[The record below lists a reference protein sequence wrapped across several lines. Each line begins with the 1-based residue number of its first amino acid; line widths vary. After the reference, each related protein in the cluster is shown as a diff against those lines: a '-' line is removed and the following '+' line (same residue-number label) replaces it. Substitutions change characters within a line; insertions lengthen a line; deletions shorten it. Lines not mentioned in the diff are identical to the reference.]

1 MFNHLAKF
9 ILKAIQDEADIGGSS
24 FSRLTHE
31 RIGVAVS
38 DAPGYKIGGSSIDNL
53 MRIQSASYSINQNPA
68 QIKSI
73 GSDNI
78 IKINGQAPVVRS
90 PDVEFSLSYLFCEG
104 HNENTIGF
112 YLGDDGSIFK
122 NYLSNSSGDDI
133 NIFLVASNS
142 DTSRDLNLQPLGS
155 FDGFNVIGI
164 GNAFLRSYQYQASV
178 GSLPV
183 CSLSYI
189 GSNIEYNAY
198 DSDSLPKFPSF
209 KLGVNN
215 LKSSEEF
222 SIDDNTFDSYFDS
235 EPSVIKPGEIQVRFT
250 KTNGSRGGSSIE
262 SIGAAIQ
269 SISIN
274 VGLERQD
281 IYGFGSNMPFDRK
294 FKLPIIG
301 EISAEFII
309 RGFNQDEI
317 SGFFDRNNI
326 FDIKIFHPIKPRLSG
341 SEGSRLYQNG
351 FLYFAVADGIW
362 RRSAGVLANSVDNYD
377 QVNINEYNDFFSS
390 EFYFANTGNNSWIKI
405 PLSLTNLERDGEVGD
420 IFHDVINYYIKTSQG
435 WKNFP
440 LSEINPGEID
450 RSDAFQ
456 IAKYLVYEI
465 NDAQLNQ
472 EAFSFA
478 IEKNATISCGI
489 NFPVSKS
496 RGLKAYL
503 I

>member
-1 MFNHLAKF
+1 MFSHEAKL
-9 ILKAIQDEADIGGSS
+9 ILDSIQNEASAGGAS
-24 FSRLTHE
+24 FTRLTHE
-31 RIGVAVS
+31 RIGVAIS
-38 DAPGYKIGGSSIDNL
+38 NSPGYKIADSEMNNL
-53 MRIQSASYSINQNPA
+53 MRIQSASYSINQNPV
-68 QIKSI
+68 QIKSV
-73 GSDNI
+73 GSDDI
-78 IKINGQAPVVRS
+78 IKIDGQAPVVRS
-90 PDVEFSLSYLFCEG
+90 PDVQFSLSYLFCEG

-112 YLGDDGSIFK
+112 YLGDDGSVFK
-122 NYLSNSSGDDI
+122 NYLSDSSGDDV
-133 NIFLVASNS
+133 NIFIVASNT

-164 GNAFLRSYQYQASV
+164 GNAFLQSYEYQASV

-189 GSNIEYNAY
+189 GSNVEYNAY
-198 DSDSLPKFPSF
+198 DSGALPEFPSF

-215 LKSSEEF
+215 LKSPEKF

-250 KTNGSRGGSSIE
+250 KTNGSRGGGFIE
-262 SIGAAIQ
+262 SIDAAIQ

-274 VGLERQD
+274 VGLDRQN

-301 EISAEFII
+301 EMSAEFVI
-309 RGFNQDEI
+309 RGFNQDQI
-317 SGFFDRNNI
+317 SSFFDRNNI
-326 FDIKIFHPIKPRLSG
+326 YDIKIFHPIKPRLSG

-362 RRSAGVLANSVDNYD
+362 RRSAGVLDNSASSYD
-377 QVNINEYNDFFSS
+377 QVNIGEYNDFFSS
-390 EFYFANTGNNSWIKI
+390 QFYFANTGNNSWIKI
-405 PLSLTNLERDGEVGD
+405 PLSLTNLERDGEIGD

-450 RSDAFQ
+450 RNDAFQ

-489 NFPVSKS
+489 NFPVSKTK
-496 RGLKAYL
+496 GLKTYL
-503 I
+503 V